1 MCPHPA
7 LRIRLYGLRTGPDWG
22 GFRGSGG
29 FSRGGARFE
38 SDLGHMFSLSVGSVS
53 VAEPAGGP
61 GAMSLGI
68 QEESPFSGSW
78 GLVR

>member
-1 MCPHPA
+1 M
-7 LRIRLYGLRTGPDWG
+7 G
-22 GFRGSGG
+22 
-29 FSRGGARFE
+29 RGGAM
-38 SDLGHMFSLSVGSVS
+38 DVSVGSVS

-68 QEESPFSGSW
+68 QEESPFSGTW